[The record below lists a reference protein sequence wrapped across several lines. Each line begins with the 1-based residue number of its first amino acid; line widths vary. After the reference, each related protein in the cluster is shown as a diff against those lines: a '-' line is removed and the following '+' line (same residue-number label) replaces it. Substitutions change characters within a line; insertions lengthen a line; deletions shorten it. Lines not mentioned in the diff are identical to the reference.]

1 MGDDI
6 SEWIPLRCEIQPF
19 GDTLWIR
26 PVGEID
32 LYSAHAVE
40 DAVKK
45 AFDARF
51 PQLVIDLRRV
61 TFVDSSG
68 LRVFIEARQ
77 EALKREIELR
87 VSPGPPRVQRIFE
100 VT

>member
-1 MGDDI
+1 
-6 SEWIPLRCEIQPF
+6 
-19 GDTLWIR
+19 
-26 PVGEID
+26 
-32 LYSAHAVE
+32 VE

-100 VT
+100 VTGLAGWFPAPVSMPDGSVRGPT